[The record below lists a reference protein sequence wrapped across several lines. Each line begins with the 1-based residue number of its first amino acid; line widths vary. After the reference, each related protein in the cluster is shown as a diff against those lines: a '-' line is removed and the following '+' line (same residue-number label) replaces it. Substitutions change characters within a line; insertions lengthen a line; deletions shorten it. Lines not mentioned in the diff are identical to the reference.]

1 MIIDKFTLENTKVK
15 FYDDYIVEN
24 AANQKEYINNIIIN
38 LIEKI
43 NSSIL

>member
-1 MIIDKFTLENTKVK
+1 MIDEYILENTKVK

>member
-1 MIIDKFTLENTKVK
+1 MIIDEYILENTKVK

-24 AANQKEYINNIIIN
+24 AANQKEYISNIIIN

>member
-1 MIIDKFTLENTKVK
+1 MIIDEFTLKNTEVK

-24 AANQKEYINNIIIN
+24 TDNQKEYINNIIVN

-43 NSSIL
+43 YTSLQ

>member
-1 MIIDKFTLENTKVK
+1 MIIDKYILENTKVK

-43 NSSIL
+43 NSSL